1 MIDPISAL
9 AIATTAFKAVKS
21 LVEAG
26 REIEDVTGQL
36 GTWFSAV
43 ADINNAAE
51 DKKKPPFYKK
61 LAKNSQSI
69 EQEALDA
76 LVAKKKVQEMERELW
91 QMVSYRYGQ
100 DAYREMMQLRK
111 EIAKKR
117 DLEVWKKRRQI
128 QQMIDIFIVSVLVL
142 SGVGIIALLVWLIKT
157 QGGQA

>member
-9 AIATTAFKAVKS
+9 AVATTAFKAVKS

-36 GTWFSAV
+36 GKWFSAV

-76 LVAKKKVQEMERELW
+76 LVAKKKVLEMERELW
-91 QMVSYRYGQ
+91 QMVSARYGQ
-100 DAYREMMQLRK
+100 DAYREMMQMRK

-117 DLEVWKKRRQI
+117 DLEVWRKKRQI
-128 QQMIDIFIVSVLVL
+128 QQMIDIVIVTTLVL
-142 SGVGIIALLVWLIKT
+142 SGIGVIGLLIWLIQSK
-157 QGGQA
+157 GNI

>member
-9 AIATTAFKAVKS
+9 AVATTAFKAVKG

-36 GTWFSAV
+36 GKWFSAV

-61 LAKNSQSI
+61 LAKDNRSI

-76 LVAKKKVQEMERELW
+76 LVAKKKVMEMERELW
-91 QMVSYRYGQ
+91 QMVSLRYGQ
-100 DAYREMMQLRK
+100 DAYREMMQMRK

-117 DLEVWKKRRQI
+117 DLEVWRKKRQI
-128 QQMIDIFIVSVLVL
+128 QNMIDIVIVSLLVL
-142 SGVGIIALLVWLIKT
+142 TGIGIIGLIIWLIKT
-157 QGGQA
+157 QGGQ

>member
-61 LAKNSQSI
+61 LAKNRQSI

-128 QQMIDIFIVSVLVL
+128 QQMIDIVIVSVLAL
-142 SGVGIIALLVWLIKT
+142 TGIGIIGFIVWLIKT
-157 QGGQA
+157 KGA

>member
-9 AIATTAFKAVKS
+9 AVATTAFKAVKG

-36 GTWFSAV
+36 GKWFSAV

-61 LAKNSQSI
+61 IAKDNRSI

-76 LVAKKKVQEMERELW
+76 LVTKKKVMEMERELW
-91 QMVSYRYGQ
+91 QIVSYRYGQ
-100 DAYREMMQLRK
+100 DAYREMMQMRK

-117 DLEVWKKRRQI
+117 DLEVWRKKRRVQNL
-128 QQMIDIFIVSVLVL
+128 IDIVIVTTLVL
-142 SGVGIIALLVWLIKT
+142 SGIGVIGLLIWLIQSK
-157 QGGQA
+157 GNV

>member
-51 DKKKPPFYKK
+51 DKKSPPFYKK
-61 LAKNSQSI
+61 LAKNNQSI

-76 LVAKKKVQEMERELW
+76 LVAKKKVTEMESELW
-91 QMVSYRYGQ
+91 LMVSSRYGQ
-100 DAYREMMQLRK
+100 DAYREMMQMRR
-111 EIAKKR
+111 EISKKR
-117 DLEVWKKRRQI
+117 ELEVWRKKRQI
-128 QQMIDIFIVSVLVL
+128 QQMIDIVIVTTLVL
-142 SGVGIIALLVWLIKT
+142 SGIGVIGLLIWLIQSK
-157 QGGQA
+157 GNI

>member
-9 AIATTAFKAVKS
+9 AVATTAFKAVKG

-36 GTWFSAV
+36 GKWFSAV

-51 DKKKPPFYKK
+51 DKKSPPFYKK

-76 LVAKKKVQEMERELW
+76 LVAKKKVLEMERELW
-91 QMVSYRYGQ
+91 QMVSARYGQ
-100 DAYREMMQLRK
+100 DAYREMMQMRK

-117 DLEVWKKRRQI
+117 DLEVWRKRRQI
-128 QQMIDIFIVSVLVL
+128 QQMIDIFIVSVLAL
-142 SGVGIIALLVWLIKT
+142 TGIGIIGFLIWLIKT
-157 QGGQA
+157 KGA

>member
-36 GTWFSAV
+36 GKWFSAV

-51 DKKKPPFYKK
+51 DKKSPPFYKK

-91 QMVSYRYGQ
+91 QMVAYRYGQ

-117 DLEVWKKRRQI
+117 DLEVWRKKRRI
-128 QQMIDIFIVSVLVL
+128 QQMIDIVIVSVLAL
-142 SGVGIIALLVWLIKT
+142 TGIGIIGFIVWLIKT
-157 QGGQA
+157 KGA

>member
-61 LAKNSQSI
+61 LAKNNQSI

-76 LVAKKKVQEMERELW
+76 LVAKKKVLEMERELW
-91 QMVSYRYGQ
+91 QMVSARYGQ
-100 DAYREMMQLRK
+100 DAYREMMHMRK

-128 QQMIDIFIVSVLVL
+128 QQMIDIVIVSVLAL
-142 SGVGIIALLVWLIKT
+142 TGIGIIGFLVWLIKT
-157 QGGQA
+157 KGA

>member
-1 MIDPISAL
+1 MIEPISAL
-9 AIATTAFKAVKS
+9 AVATTAFKAVKG

-36 GTWFSAV
+36 GKWFSAV

-61 LAKNSQSI
+61 IAKDNRSI

-76 LVAKKKVQEMERELW
+76 LVAKKKVLEMERELW

-100 DAYREMMQLRK
+100 DAYREMMQMRK

-117 DLEVWKKRRQI
+117 DLEVWKKKRQI
-128 QQMIDIFIVSVLVL
+128 QQMIDIFIVSVLAL
-142 SGVGIIALLVWLIKT
+142 TGVGVIGFLIWLIKT
-157 QGGQA
+157 KGA